1 MKPGGVKIRCTKC
14 SNIFE
19 VQGPEATPG
28 IDQAPPPQ
36 QFDTGGLDGGAGG
49 GDMGLDMGD
58 DSDFGLDDDMASG
71 DGGMDGT
78 AGFDE
83 GLDDGMGDDF
93 GDGAADAFDDGLGG
107 DMMNDTDTDMDF
119 GMDDAAGAP
128 GGQPGGSDD
137 DLTID
142 DDFGLDDDGGGESL
156 LDDDFG
162 LEDDGG
168 AGGDSLLD
176 DDLGLDDGGGG
187 GGDSLLDDD
196 FGLDDGGGGG
206 DSLLDDDI
214 GLDDGGGGDSL
225 LDDDFGLDGGGGL
238 EGGTGD
244 GMDIGLDD
252 GTGDDLT
259 DLLSDSEGGAS
270 DDGLDLGFGDDELIT
285 SGEDDFAVGDS
296 LSFESKSIDTDFGF
310 DDGGTTL
317 PGDQL
322 IMPRKKGS
330 RRSPLFVGLGILL
343 VLIAGVYFVSNI
355 FLEDG
360 VSELLT
366 LVENFGR
373 REVDPLE
380 KLTIVQNKIT
390 HYYINNSEK
399 GRTLV
404 VEGVVI
410 NNSEVPKGQIQVRL
424 TLYDSTGAGIGTYT
438 SYCGNILT
446 VTELETL
453 PGNQIRARLDQ
464 PTGDEMINA
473 RLDPG
478 TPIKFMLVIF
488 DIPKNTA
495 GYDVIVVNAQNVG

>member
-19 VQGPEATPG
+19 VPGPESTPG
-28 IDQAPPPQ
+28 IDQAPPQ
-36 QFDTGGLDGGAGG
+36 QQVDTGGLDGGAGG

-58 DSDFGLDDDMASG
+58 DSDFGMDDDMASG
-71 DGGMDGT
+71 DGGIDGI

-93 GDGAADAFDDGLGG
+93 GDGAADAFDDGLGS
-107 DMMNDTDTDMDF
+107 DIMNDTDTDMDF

-128 GGQPGGSDD
+128 GGQPSGLDD

-142 DDFGLDDDGGGESL
+142 DDFGLDDDGTGGESL

-162 LEDDGG
+162 L
-168 AGGDSLLD
+168 D
-176 DDLGLDDGGGG
+176 DDGG

-196 FGLDDGGGGG
+196 FGLDDGGGGSG

-225 LDDDFGLDGGGGL
+225 LDDDFGLDDDGGS

-252 GTGDDLT
+252 GAGDDLT

-270 DDGLDLGFGDDELIT
+270 DDGLDLGFGEDELIT

-296 LSFESKSIDTDFGF
+296 LSFESKSIDSDFGF
-310 DDGGTTL
+310 DDGGTAL

-322 IMPRKKGS
+322 FMPKKKGS

-380 KLTIVQNKIT
+380 KLTVIQNKIT

-399 GRTLV
+399 GRVLV

-464 PTGDEMINA
+464 PTGDEMANA

-478 TPIKFMLVIF
+478 KPIKFMLVIF
-488 DIPKNTA
+488 DIPENTA
-495 GYDVIVVNAQNVG
+495 GYDVIIVNAQNVG